1 MSIQTGESRVARA
14 LQSRDRYLTESLTA
28 LRRAEFSD
36 FDPERYHPYLRALLE
51 VNEHITVPSKY
62 INAASAHYTEVGESL
77 LRDLNWP
84 DETISVYAQGSAAT
98 STLIYPPDNSKFDID
113 AVCEVD
119 LSRVDAKDPMG
130 FFEAVGEVLEQYDAE
145 AKKRCWSLP
154 CVGDRFYIEFTP
166 SVPLGTIDDSDVERL
181 APLFSAG
188 ETYRATSLAVVDCPT
203 ARWKTSNPSGFAAW
217 VDESAKYRLLI
228 ADKLDRLVVL
238 SEDVESVPTQV
249 IEDGDV
255 LRLSIRLLK
264 RHRDMCV
271 YRNLVSREHKPI
283 SVIIVTL
290 LTACYSGLAHLARR
304 YAHPLDLLAEMVE
317 LIPLMVRGEDGSY
330 HVDNPTVAGENF
342 AEKWNADGGRRA
354 KEFGKWVDILQ
365 KDIKSILGETSE
377 ARARER
383 ARKVFGCTAA
393 STDPDDTELK
403 SRNLRPPAVHVKD
416 GLA

>member
-1 MSIQTGESRVARA
+1 MNIQTGKSRVARA
-14 LQSRDRYLTESLTA
+14 LQSRERYLTESLTA

-36 FDPERYHPYLRALLE
+36 FDPQQYEPYLRALME
-51 VNEHITVPSKY
+51 VNDHITVPAKY
-62 INAASAHYTEVGESL
+62 IDEASEVYEEAGRTL
-77 LRDLNWP
+77 LKDLNWP
-84 DETISVYAQGSAAT
+84 DETISVYAQGSAST
-98 STLIYPPDNSKFDID
+98 TTLIYPPDNSKFDID

-130 FFEAVGEVLEQYDAE
+130 FFDAVGEVLQKYDAE

-154 CVGDRFYIEFTP
+154 CTGKRFYIEFTP
-166 SVPLGTIDDSDVERL
+166 SVPLGTIHDTAVEQL

-188 ETYRATSLAVVDCPT
+188 EMYKTTALAVADCPT
-203 ARWKTSNPSGFAAW
+203 ERWKTSNPSGFAAW
-217 VDESAKYRLLI
+217 VDDTAKYRLLV
-228 ADKLDRLVVL
+228 ADKLDRIAVL
-238 SEDVESVPTQV
+238 SEDVESVPTQS

-264 RHRDMCV
+264 RHRDMSV
-271 YRNLVSREHKPI
+271 NRNLVSRKYKPI

-290 LTACYSGLAHLARR
+290 LTACYSGLAQLGRQ

-330 HVDNPTVAGENF
+330 HVDNPTVEGENF
-342 AEKWNADGGRRA
+342 AEKWNGDGGRRA
-354 KEFGKWVDILQ
+354 KEFAKWIDILQ
-365 KDIKSILGETSE
+365 RDIQTILAETSDE
-377 ARARER
+377 RARER

-403 SRNLRPPAVHVKD
+403 SRDLRPPAVHVKD